1 MDGPALSGRERRLL
15 DEIECD
21 LRRDTRL
28 DRRLSTMGAE
38 RPRRFAKA
46 LRRLGGRLPTGVLMT
61 ALVMAAICLSIAV
74 RKPTTV
80 VAIATAAVWVGS
92 VALAA
97 GLSTLLRRHR
107 RHRVDPVD
115 GLPDGGYREPGARRH
130 PSLPAD
136 PDPGRHPGWSAYRDR
151 GADHRGGGRDDGRDD
166 GPDGRGRRERR
177 PWDHPEA

>member
-28 DRRLSTMGAE
+28 DRRLSTMGAAE
-38 RPRRFAKA
+38 RPRRLWNA
-46 LRRLGGRLPTGVLMT
+46 LRGLGHRLPTGVLMT

-74 RKPTTV
+74 RRPTTV

-97 GLSTLLRRHR
+97 GLSALLRRHR
-107 RHRVDPVD
+107 RHRAEPVD

-130 PSLPAD
+130 PSFPAD
-136 PDPGRHPGWSAYRDR
+136 PDPGRHPGWGAYRDR
-151 GADHRGGGRDDGRDD
+151 DGEQGDGRADD
-166 GPDGRGRRERR
+166 QGDEPGGRGRRERR